1 MQSSLSINDTKK
13 QIIMSALKLFA
24 ENGIA
29 SVSMRNV
36 NREVGAKNNSAAHY
50 HFGDKDG
57 LIESILF
64 FIQEWFESSRE
75 DALKR
80 LETKS
85 ATEHVTI
92 REIMEVWADPYLKVI
107 QTEVWGFDAVR
118 LLARIHLEQ
127 DSSSQ
132 DLHGRIAEKVLKRLK
147 TMVLRSMPDQ
157 PEAVLVQR
165 LSYCIYAFVQGLA
178 VSGHIVNSRQSSPP
192 GSLEAITK
200 ISLDFCIGG
209 MQAENTIPVD
219 SRDYQVLTEL
229 HLLF

>member
-1 MQSSLSINDTKK
+1 MQPSLSVNDTKK
-13 QIIMSALKLFA
+13 HIIMTALKLFA

-57 LIESILF
+57 LIESILLF
-64 FIQEWFESSRE
+64 VQEWFENSRE
-75 DALKR
+75 EDLKQ
-80 LETKS
+80 LEIRAAS
-85 ATEHVTI
+85 EHVTI
-92 REIMEVWADPYLKVI
+92 REIMEVWAAPYLKVI
-107 QTEVWGFDAVR
+107 QTEAWGFDAVR
-118 LLARIHLEQ
+118 FLARIQLEQ

-178 VSGHIVNSRQSSPP
+178 VSGHIVNSHQSSPA
-192 GSLEAITK
+192 GSLEAITR

-219 SRDYQVLTEL
+219 SKDYQVLTDL